1 MRYINVSGQDLILMT
16 GQAAGVKVLDGETVD
31 IDDPG
36 LIAGMV
42 GQESVWQ
49 PVTDNEQEE

>member
-1 MRYINVSGQDLILMT
+1 MRYTNVSGQDLILMT
-16 GQAAGVKVLDGETVD
+16 GQAAGVKVLDGEIVE

-36 LIAGMV
+36 LIAGLV

-49 PVTDNEQEE
+49 PVTDSEQEE